1 MIVPPVTAIQFQS
14 AYGHP
19 AGVPGGASLWV
30 GLVLPP
36 RQADPAPRS
45 APRQVAHGLTATLF
59 DDVAR
64 GPRRLAPVYAARG
77 FSEGNG
83 YLPGQI
89 VDRSA

>member
-14 AYGHP
+14 AYGRP
-19 AGVPGGASLWV
+19 GAVPGGAGLWV
-30 GLVLPP
+30 ALMLPP
-36 RQADPAPRS
+36 RPAEPAPRPE
-45 APRQVAHGLTATLF
+45 PRPVARGLTAPLF

-64 GPRRLAPVYAARG
+64 GPRRLAPAYAARG

-83 YLPGQI
+83 YLPGQV